1 MRASSR
7 PRSSTL
13 IAVAILVVALA
24 AGAVAAQLIFRSQA
38 SKPLA
43 ATTSASAQTSASTGG
58 AATAMSPSAIYKQA
72 SPGVVM
78 ITTQRGGFGGESSGT
93 GSGIVLDK
101 SGNIMT
107 NNHVVEGA
115 SQLQVTFSDGSTAP
129 ATVAST
135 NPSQDIATIHVS
147 VASSALHPVTLG
159 NSNNVLIGDNVYAIG
174 SPFGHAESMA
184 AGIISGLNRTDPES
198 GLHGLIQTDAR
209 INPGNSG
216 GPLLNTLGQV
226 VGINVAIQSPIQGS
240 VGVGFAIPINSVR
253 PSEGG
258 NL

>member
-1 MRASSR
+1 VTTSSR
-7 PRSSTL
+7 PHRSTL
-13 IAVAILVVALA
+13 IAIGILLIALG
-24 AGAVAAQLIFRSQA
+24 AGAMAAQLIFHSQRSQ
-38 SKPLA
+38 PLA
-43 ATTSASAQTSASTGG
+43 AKTSASASVSSSGG
-58 AATAMSPSAIYKQA
+58 TLTALSPSAIYKQA

-78 ITTQRGGFGGESSGT
+78 ITTQRGGFGRENSGT

-101 SGNIMT
+101 SGNILT
-107 NNHVVEGA
+107 NNHVVENV
-115 SQLQVTFSDGSTAP
+115 SQLQVTFSDGSTAA
-129 ATVAST
+129 ATVVST

-147 VASSALHPVTLG
+147 VASAALHPLTLG
-159 NSNNVLIGDNVYAIG
+159 NSNNVLIGDSVYAIG
-174 SPFGHAESMA
+174 SPFGHAESMS
-184 AGIISGLNRTDPES
+184 AGIISGLNRTDPQS

-226 VGINVAIQSPIQGS
+226 VGINVAIESPIQGS

>member
-1 MRASSR
+1 M
-7 PRSSTL
+7 
-13 IAVAILVVALA
+13 AILLVALA
-24 AGAVAAQLIFRSQA
+24 AGGLGAQLIFRNQPSQ
-38 SKPLA
+38 PLA
-43 ATTSASAQTSASTGG
+43 AKTSASASVSASSGG
-58 AATAMSPSAIYKQA
+58 ALTAMSPSAIFKQA

-78 ITTQRGGFGGESSGT
+78 ITTQRGGFGRGGTGT

-101 SGNIMT
+101 SGNILT
-107 NNHVVEGA
+107 NNHVVDGA

-129 ATVAST
+129 ATVVNT
-135 NPSQDIATIHVS
+135 NPTQDIATIHVS
-147 VASSALHPVTLG
+147 VASASLHPLTMG
-159 NSNNVLIGDNVYAIG
+159 NSNNVLIGDSVYAIG

-184 AGIISGLNRTDPES
+184 AGIISGLNRTDPQS

-240 VGVGFAIPINSVR
+240 VGVGFAIPINNVR
-253 PSEGG
+253 PTEGG